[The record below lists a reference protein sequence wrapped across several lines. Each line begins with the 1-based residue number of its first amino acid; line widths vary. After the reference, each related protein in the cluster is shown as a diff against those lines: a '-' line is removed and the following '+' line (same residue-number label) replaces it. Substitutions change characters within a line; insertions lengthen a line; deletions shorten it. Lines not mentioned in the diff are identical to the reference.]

1 MSIDLKYTKKVI
13 AFLDIMGFKSIINKT
28 TNNSSFCELLIS
40 NLIELKGMENKKSLM
55 GTGRIEEGK
64 NVTVFS
70 DSIVISYDLSL
81 HNAIDKIIFDI
92 IIMQIDLIAMGL
104 LLRGGVTI
112 GDVFHEGGVVLGP
125 AMNRAYEIE
134 SKLSIYPRI
143 MVDPILVKYAC
154 ENTDSNDIGRRAEN
168 NILRFLAPCEN
179 SYYFTDFLSMDTEL
193 GYEYGRFLRDVKK
206 LIDDGVN
213 SENLSVRSKYLWLK
227 NYYDE
232 TIKDVRVPLL

>member
-13 AFLDIMGFKSIINKT
+13 AFLDIMGFKSIIDKT
-28 TNNSSFCELLIS
+28 TDNSSFCELLIS
-40 NLIELKGMENKKSLM
+40 NLIELKGMENKKSLFSNE
-55 GTGRIEEGK
+55 RIEEGK

-70 DSIVISYDLSL
+70 DSIVISYDLSF

-92 IIMQIDLIAMGL
+92 ILIQIDLIAMGL

-112 GDVFHEGGVVLGP
+112 GDVFHDGGVVLGP
-125 AMNRAYEIE
+125 AINRAYEIE

-143 MVDPILVKYAC
+143 MVDPILVKYAYK
-154 ENTDSNDIGRRAEN
+154 NPISNDSRESSKN

-193 GYEYGRFLRDVKK
+193 GYEYGKFLRDVKK
-206 LIDDGVN
+206 LIDNGLN
-213 SENLSVRSKYLWLK
+213 SKNLSVKSKYLWLK
-227 NYYDE
+227 NYYDK
-232 TIKDVRVPLL
+232 TIHSVPLL

>member
-143 MVDPILVKYAC
+143 MVDQILVKYAC
-154 ENTDSNDIGRRAEN
+154 ENTDSNDIGRHAEN

-179 SYYFTDFLSMDTEL
+179 SYYEAL
-193 GYEYGRFLRDVKK
+193 
-206 LIDDGVN
+206 
-213 SENLSVRSKYLWLK
+213 
-227 NYYDE
+227 
-232 TIKDVRVPLL
+232 